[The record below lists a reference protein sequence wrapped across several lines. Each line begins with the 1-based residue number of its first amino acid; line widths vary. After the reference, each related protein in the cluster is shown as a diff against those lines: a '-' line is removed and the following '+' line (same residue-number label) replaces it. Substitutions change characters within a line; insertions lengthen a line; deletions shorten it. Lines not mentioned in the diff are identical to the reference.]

1 MTLLEFH
8 ADIEQL
14 TFQVKRLADLFEE
27 YLHPKPTAE
36 EVSPTKKDWEVTTFK
51 PRGRWEAEREDREWR
66 KQSDEVA
73 GIMPRK

>member
-14 TFQVKRLADLFEE
+14 TFQIKRIADLFEE
-27 YLHPKPTAE
+27 YVHPRPTAE
-36 EVSPTKKDWEVTTFK
+36 EASPTKKKWEVTTFRPK
-51 PRGRWEAEREDREWR
+51 EKWDAEREDRAWR
-66 KQSDEVA
+66 NQTEEVA